1 MGAEVAFLVKFSC
14 SYSMQERL
22 PLVERIANGGTLWDL
37 MGRPALA
44 LLNIEANELLLVLP
58 DPAAAIKAGP
68 EKKIVL

>member
-1 MGAEVAFLVKFSC
+1 
-14 SYSMQERL
+14 
-22 PLVERIANGGTLWDL
+22 

-68 EKKIVL
+68 EKKRLYCKKFCIIT

>member
-1 MGAEVAFLVKFSC
+1 
-14 SYSMQERL
+14 
-22 PLVERIANGGTLWDL
+22 

-68 EKKIVL
+68 VKKDCIVKRFVKSHDFHQ